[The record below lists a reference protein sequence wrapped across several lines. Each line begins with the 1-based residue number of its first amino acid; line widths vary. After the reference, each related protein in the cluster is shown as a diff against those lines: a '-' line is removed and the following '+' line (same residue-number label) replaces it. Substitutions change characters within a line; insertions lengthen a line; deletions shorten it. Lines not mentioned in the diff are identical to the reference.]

1 MVLEVMEEVDI
12 KDLIQE
18 EETGIITTSEVLL
31 VDLTM
36 DFLVLVASITIMAEV
51 VSTQEVLERILLRA
65 LVLLAKSASGLIT
78 QHLSVET
85 GSTGILF
92 QIFQLQLQITSLISI
107 KDQEQPS

>member
-18 EETGIITTSEVLL
+18 EETGIITSEVLL
-31 VDLTM
+31 VDLRV
-36 DFLVLVASITIMAEV
+36 DFLDLLASITAMAEV
-51 VSTQEVLERILLRA
+51 VLTQEVLERILLRA

-78 QHLSVET
+78 QQLSVET

-92 QIFQLQLQITSLISI
+92 QIFQLQITSPIRTR
-107 KDQEQPS
+107 DQEQPS

>member
-18 EETGIITTSEVLL
+18 EETGIITSEVLL
-31 VDLTM
+31 VDLRV
-36 DFLVLVASITIMAEV
+36 DFLDLLASITAMAEV
-51 VSTQEVLERILLRA
+51 VLTQEVLERILLRA

-92 QIFQLQLQITSLISI
+92 QIFQLQLQITSPIRTR
-107 KDQEQPS
+107 DQEQPS